1 MVGYCLA
8 IVSWCLVIIC
18 LGQLDI
24 FMSLP
29 FVWIVLCFISG
40 IILSKYL
47 HPTLF
52 LIYLIAFISASFLVV
67 YPVKSPDTSLRG
79 ISPFLVKLFNSVKK
93 RSFFLLLIGLAGA
106 IAYRNSLFYSPQNIA
121 NLSPNSDIRIIAR
134 VVKPPIERPKKT
146 VLILRV
152 EKEFVRSETSDRTSG
167 RKVNGLAKAT
177 IHRPLQSYHYG
188 DRLLLKGKLYRPY
201 NFGEF
206 DYKKYLATRKI
217 YCLFS
222 TRGKDVQLLSH
233 HGNLLFS
240 PLFCLRG
247 LLANI
252 IDKNLSHISFLERP
266 ILKKEVA
273 RDSSS
278 PEASLLKAILLG
290 ERYNISPQLK
300 RLFINTG
307 TIHILSISGLHIGI
321 IATIFLLFFKFLR
334 LPCRVYY
341 LLTIV
346 FIVLYAILS
355 GARVPVVRATILTV
369 IILAARL
376 LNRPSSI
383 YNSLGFAAFL
393 ILVAQP
399 LYLFDP
405 GFQLSFLCM
414 FFVIYLTPKI
424 ERILYS
430 KEANLSEVSL
440 RTRRFHRVKRF
451 IITSFSASLAVWL
464 GIFPLISY
472 YFKNFVP
479 ITVLANLVIVPLLFL
494 IVADGFL
501 LILSAA
507 IPILSAIFAA
517 IESFLLVF
525 LIKTATFFSRLPF
538 SHFHFSLT
546 LLGVATYYFLLFGLL
561 NYGLLK
567 KIKSGKIE
575 AVGNRQYTV
584 GSKKLVCKKLPTANC
599 LLVLCLLSIVYC
611 IL

>member
-1 MVGYCLA
+1 
-8 IVSWCLVIIC
+8 
-18 LGQLDI
+18 
-24 FMSLP
+24 MSLP

-67 YPVKSPDTSLRG
+67 YPVKSPGTSLSG
-79 ISPFLVKLFNSVKK
+79 ISPFLVKLFNSVNK
-93 RSFFLLLIGLAGA
+93 RKRLLFLLLIGLAGA
-106 IAYRNSLFYSPQNIA
+106 IAYRSSLFYSPQNIA

-152 EKEFVRSETSDRTSG
+152 EEFVRSETSDTSDRTSE
-167 RKVNGLAKAT
+167 RKVNGLVKAT
-177 IHRPLQSYHYG
+177 IRRPLQSYHYG
-188 DRLLLKGKLYRPY
+188 DRLLLKGRLYRPY

-206 DYKKYLATRKI
+206 DYKRYLATRRI

-222 TRGKDVQLLSH
+222 TRGKDVQLLSRE
-233 HGNLLFS
+233 GNLLFS
-240 PLFCLRG
+240 TLFYLRR

-252 IDKNLSHISFLERP
+252 IDKNLSRISFLEGA

-290 ERYNISPQLK
+290 ERFNISPQLK

-334 LPCRVYY
+334 LPYRVYY

-405 GFQLSFLCM
+405 GFQLSFLCV

-440 RTRRFHRVKRF
+440 RTRRFRRVKRF

-507 IPILSAIFAA
+507 IPILSAIFAV
-517 IESFLLVF
+517 IEGFLLVF

-546 LLGVATYYFLLFGLL
+546 LLGVVTYYFLLFGLL

-567 KIKSGKIE
+567 KIKSGKISE
-575 AVGNRQYTV
+575 T
-584 GSKKLVCKKLPTANC
+584 
-599 LLVLCLLSIVYC
+599 
-611 IL
+611 

>member
-1 MVGYCLA
+1 
-8 IVSWCLVIIC
+8 
-18 LGQLDI
+18 
-24 FMSLP
+24 MSLP

-67 YPVKSPDTSLRG
+67 YPVKSPGTSLRG
-79 ISPFLVKLFNSVKK
+79 ISPFLVKLFNSVNK
-93 RSFFLLLIGLAGA
+93 RKRLLFLLLIGLAGA
-106 IAYRNSLFYSPQNIA
+106 IAYRSSLFYSPQNIA

-152 EKEFVRSETSDRTSG
+152 EEFVRSETSDTSDRTSE
-167 RKVNGLAKAT
+167 RKVNGLVKAT
-177 IHRPLQSYHYG
+177 IRRPLQSYHYG
-188 DRLLLKGKLYRPY
+188 DRLLLKGRLYRPY

-206 DYKKYLATRKI
+206 DYKRYLATRRI

-222 TRGKDVQLLSH
+222 TRGKDVQLLSRE
-233 HGNLLFS
+233 GNLLFS
-240 PLFCLRG
+240 TLFYLRR

-252 IDKNLSHISFLERP
+252 IDKNLSRISFLEGA

-290 ERYNISPQLK
+290 ERFNISPQLK

-334 LPCRVYY
+334 LPYRVYY

-369 IILAARL
+369 VILGARL

-405 GFQLSFLCM
+405 GFQLSFLCV

-440 RTRRFHRVKRF
+440 RTRRFRRVKRF

-472 YFKNFVP
+472 YFENFVP

-507 IPILSAIFAA
+507 IPILSAIFAV
-517 IESFLLVF
+517 IEGFLLVF

-546 LLGVATYYFLLFGLL
+546 LLGVVTYYFLLFGLL

-567 KIKSGKIE
+567 KIKSGKISE
-575 AVGNRQYTV
+575 T
-584 GSKKLVCKKLPTANC
+584 
-599 LLVLCLLSIVYC
+599 
-611 IL
+611 